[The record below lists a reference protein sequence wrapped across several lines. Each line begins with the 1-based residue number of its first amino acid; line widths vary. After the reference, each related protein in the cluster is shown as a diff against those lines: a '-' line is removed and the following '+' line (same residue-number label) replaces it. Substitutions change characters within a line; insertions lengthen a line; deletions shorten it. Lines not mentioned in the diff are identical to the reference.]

1 MLVPDPKAV
10 RKLLTRYAVLRIAQ
24 SERQRPQTAA
34 ELNDVSYTLCVMT
47 GTTDI
52 REAIVEAD
60 ALLAAAR
67 GAAADDRALA

>member
-34 ELNDVSYTLCVMT
+34 ELNDVSYTLCVIT

-52 REAIVEAD
+52 GEAIVEAD

>member
-1 MLVPDPKAV
+1 MLVPNPKAV

-24 SERQRPQTAA
+24 AERQRPQTAA
-34 ELNDVSYTLCVMT
+34 ELSDVSYTLCVMT

-52 REAIVEAD
+52 REAIVKAD

>member
-52 REAIVEAD
+52 GEAIVEAD